1 MFSSRISANLV
12 KVLALAAFL
21 LASIQTT
28 VSAENLQS
36 SNLFNYTGHS
46 IVEFYSCPAGS
57 NIDQNGTNLFEGMPP
72 LNNGE
77 SIGITYDA
85 DQRYYTI
92 KAVFDNGMFALWEN
106 VDCNNMSTMTIY
118 KNGEDYKVR
127 IN

>member
-1 MFSSRISANLV
+1 MFKSNFV

-36 SNLFNYTGHS
+36 STLLNYAGNS
-46 IVEFYSCPAGS
+46 IVEFYSCPTGS
-57 NIDQNGTNLFEGMPP
+57 DIEQTGKNLLEGMPP
-72 LNNGE
+72 LNNGA
-77 SIGITYDA
+77 SISITYDA
-85 DQRYYTI
+85 DQPHYTI
-92 KAVFDNGMFALWEN
+92 KAVFDDGMFAIWEN
-106 VDCNNMSTMTIY
+106 VDCSEMITMTIY

>member
-1 MFSSRISANLV
+1 MINFRTSANLV
-12 KVLALAAFL
+12 RVLALAAFL

-28 VSAENLQS
+28 ASAENLQS

-85 DQRYYTI
+85 DQCYYTI
-92 KAVFDNGMFALWEN
+92 KAVFDDGMFALWEN

>member
-1 MFSSRISANLV
+1 MFKSNFV

-36 SNLFNYTGHS
+36 STLLNYAGNS
-46 IVEFYSCPAGS
+46 IVEFYSCPTGS
-57 NIDQNGTNLFEGMPP
+57 DIEQTGKNLLEGMPP
-72 LNNGE
+72 LNNGA
-77 SIGITYDA
+77 SISITYDA
-85 DQRYYTI
+85 DQPHYTI
-92 KAVFDNGMFALWEN
+92 KAVFDDGMFALWEN
-106 VDCNNMSTMTIY
+106 VDCTEMTTMTIY

>member
-36 SNLFNYTGHS
+36 SNLLNYAGHS

-57 NIDQNGTNLFEGMPP
+57 DIYQNGTNLFEEMPP